1 MIGKV
6 DVQITTP
13 LHPTEVRD
21 RVEDAIH
28 NLFPGSEIEER
39 HGELVA
45 ETHSLSRLAERLDEQ
60 NIGPTARQVF
70 LDNREGDA
78 FWFDLKKAAAFEGVV
93 NFAVGN
99 PDELGDIHVRVRVE
113 EPDVETFVDHLVPD
127 RENAEEES
135 SAN

>member
-13 LHPTEVRD
+13 LHPTEMSG

-28 NLFPGSEIEER
+28 NLFPGAEIEER
-39 HGELVA
+39 HGELIA

-60 NIGPTARQVF
+60 NIGPTAREVF
-70 LDNREGDA
+70 LANRDGET
-78 FWFDLKKAAAFEGVV
+78 FSFDLKKAAAFEGVV
-93 NFAVGN
+93 NFSVGN

-127 RENAEEES
+127 DEDAKDES
-135 SAN
+135 PGS